1 MASQKNLNAELL
13 LFEDSYERKGGERCG
28 YQCYRAY
35 SQDNFICDVCFHNN
49 GFHERGS
56 ASAIPTY
63 AIPTSTSTVS
73 APAAAQNS
81 LLNQVLT
88 GQALEE

>member
-1 MASQKNLNAELL
+1 MQL
-13 LFEDSYERKGGERCG
+13 RKFKTWKCCFLEGGEICG
-28 YQCYRAY
+28 CQCYRAY
-35 SQDNFICDVCFHNN
+35 SQDNFICDVCFHDN
-49 GFHERGS
+49 GFHEREN

>member
-1 MASQKNLNAELL
+1 MIFFLKEKRFSHTSLKLYNSLSFFLNKD
-13 LFEDSYERKGGERCG
+13 FFII
-28 YQCYRAY
+28 AY
-35 SQDNFICDVCFHNN
+35 SQDNFICDVCFHDN
-49 GFHERGS
+49 GFHERES